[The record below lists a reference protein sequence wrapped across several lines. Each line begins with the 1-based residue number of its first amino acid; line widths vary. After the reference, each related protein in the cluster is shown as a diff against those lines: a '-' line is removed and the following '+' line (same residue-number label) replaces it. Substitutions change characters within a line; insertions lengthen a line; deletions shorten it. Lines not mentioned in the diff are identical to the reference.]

1 MKKPLISV
9 EKCKGCGLCI
19 GACPKKILEMSS
31 AFNKQGVNYPKC
43 KDEPSCIGCKFC
55 AMIWEGKMGE
65 RVLLKGN
72 EAASE
77 AALIAGCT
85 HYFAYPITPQ
95 NEISAYMAKRMPK
108 LNRTFLQAESEI
120 AACNMVYGAAAT
132 GARAMTSSS
141 SPGIALKQESF
152 GYIAGA
158 EVPAVVIN
166 MMRGG
171 PGLGN
176 ISGSQGD
183 FQELADLTLKA
194 FDVAE
199 KYRILTLILGDG
211 YLAQMSEPCVLPEP
225 SGFKAE
231 KPWALTGAE
240 GRPAQVINSLRLAD
254 GVLEVHNRHLE
265 EKYKAIE
272 AAEVMFENF
281 HCDDADFVLV
291 AYGTA
296 SRVCKAAVMNLRKQ
310 GIKAGVFRPITLWP
324 FPSVAL
330 AAAVAGKKQVL
341 TVEMSLGQMV
351 ADVRLAVNGAVPVD
365 FLGRPGGA
373 VPMVDEVTERV
384 LSYGR

>member
-1 MKKPLISV
+1 
-9 EKCKGCGLCI
+9 
-19 GACPKKILEMSS
+19 
-31 AFNKQGVNYPKC
+31 
-43 KDEPSCIGCKFC
+43 
-55 AMIWEGKMGE
+55 MGE

-141 SPGIALKQESF
+141 SPGIALKQEAF

-183 FQELADLTLKA
+183 YNMCVKGGSNGDFHNLVYAPATVQELADLTLKA
-194 FDVAE
+194 FDMAE

-330 AAAVAGKKQVL
+330 AAAVSGKKQVL

>member
-1 MKKPLISV
+1 M
-9 EKCKGCGLCI
+9 E
-19 GACPKKILEMSS
+19 
-31 AFNKQGVNYPKC
+31 
-43 KDEPSCIGCKFC
+43 
-55 AMIWEGKMGE
+55 E

-120 AACNMVYGAAAT
+120 AAINMLYGASAT
-132 GARAMTSSS
+132 GVRALTSSS

-152 GYIAGA
+152 SYIAGA

-176 ISGSQGD
+176 IAGSQGD
-183 FQELADLTLKA
+183 YNMCVRGGSNGDFHNFVYAPATVQELADLTLKA
-194 FDVAE
+194 FDIAD

-211 YLAQMSEPCVLPEP
+211 YLAQMSEPCVLPKP
-225 SGFKAE
+225 SGLQFDKS
-231 KPWALTGAE
+231 WALTGSK
-240 GRPAQVINSLRLAD
+240 GRDAQVVKSLRLAD

-265 EKYKAIE
+265 EKYKLIE
-272 AAEVMFENF
+272 ANEVMFDEF
-281 HCDDADFVLV
+281 ECQDADFVLV

-296 SRVCKAAVMNLRKQ
+296 SRVCKAAAMKLREK
-310 GIKAGVFRPITLWP
+310 GIKVGVFRPITLWP
-324 FPSVAL
+324 YPYEAL
-330 AAAVAGKKQVL
+330 SQAVKGKKKVL
-341 TVEMSLGQMV
+341 TVEMSLGQMLL
-351 ADVRLAVNGAVPVD
+351 DVQLAVKGDVPVD
-365 FLGRPGGA
+365 FLGRPGGG
-373 VPMVDEVTERV
+373 VPMVDEIIERV
-384 LSYGR
+384 LSYGK

>member
-1 MKKPLISV
+1 M
-9 EKCKGCGLCI
+9 
-19 GACPKKILEMSS
+19 
-31 AFNKQGVNYPKC
+31 
-43 KDEPSCIGCKFC
+43 
-55 AMIWEGKMGE
+55 GK

-72 EAASE
+72 EAAAE

-132 GARAMTSSS
+132 GVRAMTSSS
-141 SPGIALKQESF
+141 SPGIALKQEAFS
-152 GYIAGA
+152 YIAGA

-176 ISGSQGD
+176 IAGSQGD
-183 FQELADLTLKA
+183 YNMCVRGGSNGDFHNLVYAPSTVQELADLTLKA

-199 KYRILTLILGDG
+199 KYRILALILGDG

-225 SGFKAE
+225 SGERHE

-240 GRPAQVINSLRLAD
+240 GRDAQVIKSLRLAD

-265 EKYKAIE
+265 EKYKAVE

-281 HCDDADFVLV
+281 MCDDADFILV

-296 SRVCKAAVMNLRKQ
+296 SRVCKAAVMRLREK
-310 GIKAGVFRPITLWP
+310 GVKAGVFRPITLWP
-324 FPSVAL
+324 YPYEAL
-330 AAAVAGKKQVL
+330 SAAAAGKKKVL
-341 TVEMSLGQMV
+341 TVEMSLGQMLL
-351 ADVRLAVNGAVPVD
+351 DVQLAVRGDVPVD
-365 FLGRPGGA
+365 FLGRPGGG
-373 VPMVDEVTERV
+373 VPMVDEIEERV

>member
-1 MKKPLISV
+1 
-9 EKCKGCGLCI
+9 
-19 GACPKKILEMSS
+19 
-31 AFNKQGVNYPKC
+31 
-43 KDEPSCIGCKFC
+43 
-55 AMIWEGKMGE
+55 MGE

-152 GYIAGA
+152 GYY
-158 EVPAVVIN
+158 N
-166 MMRGG
+166 MCVKGG
-171 PGLGN
+171 SN
-176 ISGSQGD
+176 GD
-183 FQELADLTLKA
+183 FHNLVYAPATVQELADLTLKA